1 MLRIAA
7 RLARCVRVIRW
18 LNVVCEVVLVS
29 QPIRTGTVA
38 SFAIADVVCPDAAQ
52 VLRQTGPELTVSG
65 RVVYLS
71 DSGARRNHFAI
82 VDVGGI
88 HAPLIVPVSRLRA
101 EHAEAGSRDTT
112 TLAGRAKRTTPASER
127 RLVRG
132 ACPLDDG

>member
-1 MLRIAA
+1 M
-7 RLARCVRVIRW
+7 
-18 LNVVCEVVLVS
+18 S

-38 SFAIADVVCPDAAQ
+38 SFTIGDVVCPDAAQ

-65 RVVYLS
+65 KVVYLS
-71 DSGARRNHFAI
+71 DSGARKNHFAI

-101 EHAEAGSRDTT
+101 EHAEAESRDTT
-112 TLAGRAKRTTPASER
+112 TVAGEARWPTPASER

-132 ACPLDDG
+132 ACPLEDG